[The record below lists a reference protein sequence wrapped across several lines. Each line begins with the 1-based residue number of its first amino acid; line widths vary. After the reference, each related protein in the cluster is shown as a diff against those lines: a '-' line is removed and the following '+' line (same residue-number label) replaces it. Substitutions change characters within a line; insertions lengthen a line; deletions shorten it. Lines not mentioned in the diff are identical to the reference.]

1 MTETARLGLP
11 LLQAAQAQK
20 HVTANEAFGVLDAL
34 VQAVV
39 RGEGGSAPEGAVE
52 GEAWVVGPGA
62 SGVWAGW
69 SGDLALWRGGG
80 WQRIPAAEGWRVWSL
95 AAGTLIVRRGGAWV
109 PFGSTLGVLT
119 LEALASGAA
128 GALGV
133 GAASDATNGFVFRG
147 TNALLQSAASI
158 DLTLN
163 RAGVGDGASLSFKTG
178 YAADAILGTGGS
190 GDLTLKAGPGFVEA
204 LRVGRL
210 GGRVRMA
217 RARAGAWPDAVGR
230 NRVLGRGW
238 SAVGGLEGAG
248 WRGLSWAEDLGLLCA
263 VAASDGDG
271 GGAVALSADGVSWT
285 RHAAAGP
292 ESWAAVAR
300 GRGVFVALAEAGE
313 GLRAMTSADG
323 RLWTAR

>member
-1 MTETARLGLP
+1 M
-11 LLQAAQAQK
+11 
-20 HVTANEAFGVLDAL
+20 
-34 VQAVV
+34 
-39 RGEGGSAPEGAVE
+39 
-52 GEAWVVGPGA
+52 
-62 SGVWAGW
+62 
-69 SGDLALWRGGG
+69 
-80 WQRIPAAEGWRVWSL
+80 
-95 AAGTLIVRRGGAWV
+95 
-109 PFGSTLGVLT
+109 
-119 LEALASGAA
+119 
-128 GALGV
+128 
-133 GAASDATNGFVFRG
+133 
-147 TNALLQSAASI
+147 QSAASI

-190 GDLTLKAGPGFVEA
+190 GDLTLKSGPGFIEA

-271 GGAVALSADGVSWT
+271 GGAVALSADGLSWT
-285 RHAAAGP
+285 RHPAAGP

-313 GLRAMTSADG
+313 GPRAMTSADG
-323 RLWTAR
+323 RVWTAREVPARGWAGVAYAPELGLFAAVARGGTGNRAMTSADGIAWTLRSTEALAWRGVVWAADLGLFVAVASGGTGPRVMTSADGVVWARVAAAPEAAWSGVAFGPGVGLVAVAEGGE